1 MDENLRQEGWP
12 CRLFAPKSLVAR
24 GDSNG
29 LNRVII
35 TNKLGHGGGLD
46 QHFFKNLNSSAT
58 ERVQM
63 ISGYVGKES
72 IIKLQRELQ
81 KNSWVAVELVIGMAA
96 KEGLSLRTYEA
107 LIELHKHLQSRRH
120 PKYKRQGVFVYF
132 SGPKGERARGMHA
145 KAYRFEQSRGNKVII
160 GSSNFSFSGLSL
172 DGNVEMNLADSS
184 AAVTR
189 EFARFF
195 DELHAKKH
203 AVPIDRVEDF
213 PIRGKAGQSR
223 RNKLK
228 TLAKV
233 RAPKAGQSRR
243 NKLPTLVKVRA
254 PTGYKSKQF
263 VDIDLARNIDRQSR
277 SNLNCCFGKGRWS
290 RATGVV
296 KLRDWYEVELISSAD
311 VTSNR
316 NYPRGEFGVLTS
328 DGFAFRGVTNG
339 DNYKNFRSADDLKLL
354 GLWLKG
360 VLEDAGVLSDD
371 PQELVTSET
380 LEDYGNSVLRIY
392 RPNSRSVI
400 LHFPRD
406 PKDL

>member
-1 MDENLRQEGWP
+1 M
-12 CRLFAPKSLVAR
+12 
-24 GDSNG
+24 
-29 LNRVII
+29 II
-35 TNKLGHGGGLD
+35 TNTPEHGGDLSR
-46 QHFFKNLNSSAT
+46 HFFLNLNNSAT

-72 IIKLQRELQ
+72 IIKLHRELQ
-81 KNSWVAVELVIGMAA
+81 KNDWVAVEMVIGMAA
-96 KEGLSLRTYEA
+96 KEGLNLHTYEA

-120 PKYKRQGVFVYF
+120 PKYKRQGVFVFF

-160 GSSNFSFSGLSL
+160 GSSNFSFSGLSS
-172 DGNVEMNLADSS
+172 DGNVEMNLTDSS
-184 AAVTR
+184 SAVTR
-189 EFARFF
+189 EFIRFF
-195 DELHAKKH
+195 DDLHAKKL

-223 RNKLK
+223 RRTLA

-233 RAPKAGQSRR
+233 RAP
-243 NKLPTLVKVRA
+243 
-254 PTGYKSKQF
+254 TGFKSKQF
-263 VDIDLARNIDRQSR
+263 VDIDLARNIDRQTR

-290 RATGVV
+290 RVTGVV
-296 KLRDWYEVELISSAD
+296 KPRDWYEVELISSAD

-316 NYPRGEFGVLTS
+316 NYPKGEFDVLTS

-339 DNYKNFRSADDLKLL
+339 DNFKNFRSAVDLKLL

-380 LEDYGNSVLRIY
+380 FVDYGNSVLRIY
-392 RPNSRSVI
+392 RPDSRSVI

>member
-1 MDENLRQEGWP
+1 
-12 CRLFAPKSLVAR
+12 LVAR
-24 GDSNG
+24 GDPNG

-35 TNKLGHGGGLD
+35 TNTPGHGGDLSR
-46 QHFFKNLNSSAT
+46 HFFLNLNSSAT

-72 IIKLQRELQ
+72 IIKLHRELQ
-81 KNSWVAVELVIGMAA
+81 KNDWVAVEMVIGMAA
-96 KEGLSLRTYEA
+96 KEGLNLHTYEA
-107 LIELHKHLQSRRH
+107 LIELHKHLQSRKH
-120 PKYKRQGVFVYF
+120 PRYKRQGVFVFF
-132 SGPKGERARGMHA
+132 SGPNGERARGMHA

-172 DGNVEMNLADSS
+172 DGNVEMNLTDSS
-184 AAVTR
+184 SAVTR
-189 EFARFF
+189 EFVRFF
-195 DELHAKKH
+195 DELHAKKL
-203 AVPIDRVEDF
+203 AVPIDRVADF

-223 RNKLK
+223 RSKL
-228 TLAKV
+228 A
-233 RAPKAGQSRR
+233 
-243 NKLPTLVKVRA
+243 TLVKVRG
-254 PTGYKSKQF
+254 PTGFKSQRF

-290 RATGVV
+290 RVTGVV
-296 KLRDWYEVELISSAD
+296 KPRDWYEVELISSAD

-316 NYPRGEFGVLTS
+316 NYPRGEFDVLTS

-380 LEDYGNSVLRIY
+380 FEEYGNSVLRVY
-392 RPNSRSVI
+392 RPDSRSVI